1 MPNVEQGVKPEYMRG
16 KMNQGIVFA
25 VLASLMFSIMNA
37 LVKAVT
43 LTIPSAEVAFFRG
56 VIGLVLIYYM
66 MRRKKVQF
74 STSDIPMLI
83 LRGLLGGLYVITHFY
98 TISQISLVDASIL
111 INLAP
116 VIAIFLSA
124 VFLKETLSRRAWAL
138 LGLAFIGAMLTI
150 NPFQFS
156 AYSIN
161 ALIGLLSAAIAACVA
176 IVLRYLST
184 RHHTFEIIFY
194 FMAAVTLVPIPMI
207 WNNFVVPSYTE
218 LFYLIILGAIAL
230 VGQIFLT
237 RAFSHDCV
245 AVVEVVRYI
254 GIIYNAVWGFLFWNE
269 APVLTTVIGGIF
281 IIGSCIA
288 LSNPSSAK
296 K

>member
-1 MPNVEQGVKPEYMRG
+1 MK
-16 KMNQGIVFA
+16 QGIVFA

-37 LVKAVT
+37 LVKAIA
-43 LTIPSAEVAFFRG
+43 LTIPPAEVAFFRG
-56 VIGLVLIYYM
+56 LIGLGFVYYM
-66 MRRKKVQF
+66 MRRKKVRF
-74 STSDIPMLI
+74 STRGIPILI
-83 LRGLLGGLYVITHFY
+83 LRGLLGGLYVVTHFY

-124 VFLKETLSRRAWAL
+124 VFLKETLSRRTWAL

-184 RHHTFEIIFY
+184 RHHAFEIIFY
-194 FMAAVTLVPIPMI
+194 FMAAVTLVPIPML
-207 WNNFVVPSYTE
+207 WDNFIIPTYDE
-218 LFYLIILGAIAL
+218 FLYLIILGVIAL
-230 VGQIFLT
+230 IGQVFLT
-237 RAFSHDCV
+237 RAFSQDSV
-245 AVVEVVRYI
+245 AVIEVVRYI
-254 GIIYNAVWGFLFWNE
+254 GIIYNAAWGFLFWKEVPDQN
-269 APVLTTVIGGIF
+269 TIIGGLF
-281 IIGSCIA
+281 IIAACTA
-288 LSNPSSAK
+288 LSHPSAAK